1 MCACVLSHFALLKH
15 FATLL
20 QHFAAL
26 TMDARSTAAVRA
38 VRLVVSQANDAAVAE
53 NARLRCAVERAVVAV
68 EQGDRVL
75 ALRLLAV
82 ALSRDPVPVV
92 PPRTRGHVC
101 VCVLCGAR
109 KRSVV
114 QMSATGRWTMLP
126 VVDRLLCMPCFRL
139 QPPQ

>member
-20 QHFAAL
+20 KHFAAL

-53 NARLRCAVERAVVAV
+53 NVRLRRAVERATAAV

-92 PPRTRGHVC
+92 RPRRGHVC
-101 VCVLCGAR
+101 VCCAAR
-109 KRSVV
+109 ANEAWCR
-114 QMSATGRWTMLP
+114 
-126 VVDRLLCMPCFRL
+126 
-139 QPPQ
+139 

>member
-1 MCACVLSHFALLKH
+1 
-15 FATLL
+15 
-20 QHFAAL
+20 
-26 TMDARSTAAVRA
+26 MDARSTTAARA

-53 NARLRCAVERAVVAV
+53 NVRLRRAAVERATAAV

-82 ALSRDPVPVV
+82 ALSRDPVPVA
-92 PPRTRGHVC
+92 PPRGRGQ

-109 KRSVV
+109 KRTVV
-114 QMSATGRWTMLP
+114 QMHASGRWAMLP
-126 VVDRLLCMPCFRL
+126 TVERLLCMPCFRL